1 VLITGGGADLSDTAV
16 LVEDSQPH
24 AGISFVNCQM
34 FGDVIVKPT
43 NSGMVRFTAC
53 GFFGSMEG
61 AQGVGLAK
69 IDAGRSRVSFSN
81 CHFYAL
87 RTHKGKPLI
96 QGVSGRISI
105 ENCVFMNSERT
116 HIDPLPGGETG
127 WNPDHI
133 VLDSG
138 VIAATIIGNEFYSPL
153 RIINK
158 SGGKVVIANN
168 VDQTDDVPS
177 Q

>member
-1 VLITGGGADLSDTAV
+1 
-16 LVEDSQPH
+16 
-24 AGISFVNCQM
+24 
-34 FGDVIVKPT
+34 
-43 NSGMVRFTAC
+43 
-53 GFFGSMEG
+53 MEG

-87 RTHKGKPLI
+87 RTLKDKPLI
-96 QGVSGRISI
+96 HGVSGRISI
-105 ENCVFMNSERT
+105 ENCVFMNSKRT
-116 HIDPLPGGETG
+116 HSDPLPPLPDGETG
-127 WNPDHI
+127 WNPDHV

-138 VIAATIIGNEFYSPL
+138 VISATIIGNEFYSPL

>member
-1 VLITGGGADLSDTAV
+1 
-16 LVEDSQPH
+16 
-24 AGISFVNCQM
+24 
-34 FGDVIVKPT
+34 
-43 NSGMVRFTAC
+43 
-53 GFFGSMEG
+53 
-61 AQGVGLAK
+61 
-69 IDAGRSRVSFSN
+69 
-81 CHFYAL
+81 
-87 RTHKGKPLI
+87 
-96 QGVSGRISI
+96 
-105 ENCVFMNSERT
+105 MNSERT

>member
-1 VLITGGGADLSDTAV
+1 MDANRVRETAV

-24 AGISFVNCQM
+24 AGVSFVNCQI
-34 FGDVIVKPT
+34 FGDLIVKPT
-43 NSGMVRFTAC
+43 NSGMVRFTSC

-61 AQGVGLAK
+61 ARGVGLAK

-87 RTHKGKPLI
+87 RALNGKPLI
-96 QGVSGRISI
+96 HGVSGRISLV
-105 ENCVFMNSERT
+105 NCVFMNSKRT
-116 HIDPLPGGETG
+116 YSDPLPPLPNGEKG

-133 VLDSG
+133 FLDSG
-138 VIAATIIGNEFYSPL
+138 MISATIIGNEFYAPL

-158 SGGKVVIANN
+158 SEGKLVIANN
-168 VDQTDDVPS
+168 VDNSDDVAS
-177 Q
+177 R